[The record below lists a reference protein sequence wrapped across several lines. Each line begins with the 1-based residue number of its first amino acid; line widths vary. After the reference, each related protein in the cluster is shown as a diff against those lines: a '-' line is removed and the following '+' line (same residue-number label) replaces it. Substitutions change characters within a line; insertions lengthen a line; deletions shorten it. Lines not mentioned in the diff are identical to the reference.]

1 MIVALVQSKTLWED
15 KEGNI
20 KKMEKVIS
28 RYQHVDLYLFPEMSL
43 SGFSPNIDK
52 FKENEK
58 DTVYRTQIIAEKY
71 KTAIGV
77 GWTKA
82 CGEMC
87 ENHYS
92 IVTPE
97 GEIMDY
103 AKIHPFSPGGEDNH
117 CLGGREIKLCRYKG
131 FNIGVQICYDLRFA
145 DTFLMAAEEADFII
159 VPANWPAQ
167 RREHFQCLLQ
177 ARAIE
182 NQIYV
187 AGVNCG
193 GHIGGIYYSG
203 DSGIY
208 NPDGVKCKR
217 LLSDV
222 NPKCNEE
229 KVLIYDIENDV
240 KKFRESFP
248 VLRDRVTLHKY

>member
-1 MIVALVQSKTLWED
+1 MIVALIQSKTLWED
-15 KEGNI
+15 KEGNLE
-20 KKMEKVIS
+20 KMEKVIS
-28 RYQHVDLYLFPEMSL
+28 RYQHVDLYLFPEMGL
-43 SGFSPNIDK
+43 TGFSPDIGK
-52 FKENEK
+52 FKEYGKE
-58 DTVYRTQIIAEKY
+58 TVDRAGEIAEKY
-71 KTAIGV
+71 GTAIGI

-82 CGEMC
+82 CGDMC

-92 IVTPE
+92 IVTPKE
-97 GEIMDY
+97 EILDY
-103 AKIHPFSPGGEDNH
+103 AKIHPFAPGGEDKY

-131 FNIGVQICYDLRFA
+131 FNIGVQICYDLRFP
-145 DTFLMAAEEADFII
+145 DTFLEAAEEADMVI

-167 RREHFQCLLQ
+167 RAEHFQCLLQ

-182 NQIYV
+182 NQVYV

-217 LLSDV
+217 LLTES
-222 NPKCNEE
+222 NPECSEE
-229 KVLIYDIENDV
+229 KVLIYDLENDV
-240 KKFRESFP
+240 KKFRESFQ
-248 VLRDRVTLHKY
+248 VRRDRVTLHKN

>member
-1 MIVALVQSKTLWED
+1 MIIALVQSKIMWED
-15 KEGNI
+15 KAGNI
-20 KKMEKVIS
+20 KKMEKLIA

-43 SGFSPNIDK
+43 SGFSLNTYK
-52 FKENEK
+52 FRELKKE
-58 DTVYRTQIIAEKY
+58 TVERVRLIAAKY

-82 CGEMC
+82 CGDMC

-97 GEIMDY
+97 EEILDY
-103 AKIHPFSPGGEDNH
+103 AKIHPFSYSGEDEQF
-117 CLGGREIKLCRYKG
+117 LGGREIKMCRYKG
-131 FNIGVQICYDLRFA
+131 FNIGVQICYDLRFQ
-145 DTFLMAAEEADFII
+145 DTFTMAAEEADIVI
-159 VPANWPAQ
+159 VPANWPAA

-193 GHIGGIYYSG
+193 GCIGGIYYSG
-203 DSGIY
+203 DSGLY
-208 NPDGVKCKR
+208 NPEGVKCKS
-217 LLSDV
+217 LLSEE
-222 NPKCNEE
+222 NKECPEE
-229 KVLIYDIENDV
+229 KVMIYNIENDV
-240 KKFRESFP
+240 KQFREAFP
-248 VLRDRVTLHKY
+248 VRRDRVILHNV